1 MILKSLE
8 LQGFKTFPDKTTL
21 TFEWGITSVVGP
33 NGSGKSNI
41 SDAMR
46 WVLGEQSLRTLRC
59 SKMEDVIFGGTPQ
72 RKALGFAEVTL
83 TIDNSDR
90 RLDFDNDTVAI
101 TRRYYRSG
109 ESEYL
114 INKATVRLKD
124 INELFMDTG
133 LGRDGYSIIGQG
145 KIDAIVAARSEDRRE
160 IFEEAA
166 GISRYRYRKEESER
180 RLNKAEENLVRL
192 RDILSELEDRVEP
205 LRVQAEKA
213 EQFIAYDQE
222 KKGLEIGIWLETLER
237 SAKVL
242 REHGEKLDLAQ
253 AQRREIEEELQQ
265 LEAQIEENYRETN
278 RCTAQMEEARSR
290 AAAFDEQAVRA
301 EGEVGLLQNDL
312 AHNAQDQAR
321 LEEQAAAALRSGE
334 DTDREI
340 AQKQEEIA
348 AKEQQLAE
356 SRDRLLSFSQRLE
369 ELRKGADEATRRLEE
384 AAAARAELGAALAEE
399 RIQLT
404 SAQST
409 MAEIRLRAGAV
420 DGSVAQAQERQAAA
434 RAEGEELAQML
445 QDTQTAIAGLENAV
459 KGHELRLESRQKRA
473 QAAKEQLD
481 QLTLDA
487 REQQRRSRL
496 LEDLER
502 NLEGFAQSVKAV
514 MKEAGRGILQGV
526 CGPVTQLLKTPKE
539 YAVALETA
547 LGGAMQNIVVETE
560 QDAKAAIRL
569 LQQRDLGRATFL
581 PLTTIRGAVL
591 DQREMEDLPGFVGI
605 ASRLCQC
612 EEKYAGIRDSLLG
625 RVAVAEDLDS
635 AVTIAKRMKYRF
647 RIVSLDG
654 QVVNAGGSLTGGS
667 KAKNSGLLSRASE
680 IQRVREK
687 AAGLEQKAAQAAA
700 LYKERQEELAAC
712 TAELDAAKGELS
724 ALQEERIKVQA
735 EAARAA
741 RELENASKE
750 LENLERERSD
760 SQGRLSEMEAL
771 QAQSQEK
778 IAALEQQL
786 SQAQAQSQALTG
798 DREEQL
804 ARCEDI
810 AQTIQE
816 IRLHQFSAEKDRDAL
831 AAAVQ
836 DLEARKRDSGQAAQR
851 FAQEGAA
858 LEARAQELQAGIAQ
872 CQEQV
877 KSLRAQAA
885 AQRAGVE
892 ETAQKRTALERQA
905 GEPPQPGAGGH
916 RAPGE
921 RRPGGGP
928 PPGAGGEPAEGVR
941 PDHLQAVGGVRA
953 HPPGGGGAGPAH
965 RGSARRPAPPL
976 RAEKQDQGPG
986 RRQRGGRGGVP
997 GGLPAVPIPQ
1007 GPGGGRGEVQKGAFG
1022 PDRRPDPSYAG
1033 AVHPALRPG
1042 EPELRLHLPGAVR
1055 RRRGGAHLYRRQRR
1069 AAQRHR
1075 DQGPAPGEDRHP
1087 HRVPL
1092 RRGEGPGGHLHLLRH
1107 HAGQPPALLRAG
1119 RDRGRPGRRERHP
1132 LRPVPAAD
1140 ERGHPIH
1147 HHHPPPGHH
1156 GGQRH
1161 ALRRHHAGPGRLQA
1175 PGPAHRRGRRI
1186 RHMTYSEEEKLWAFL
1201 IRSGKD

>member
-1 MILKSLE
+1 MAQHMILKSLE

-21 TFEWGITSVVGP
+21 TFERGITSVVGP

-487 REQQRRSRL
+487 REQQRRARL

-635 AVTIAKRMKYRF
+635 AVAIAKRMKYRF

-667 KAKNSGLLSRASE
+667 KAKNSGLLSRAAE

-741 RELENASKE
+741 RELENAAKE

-786 SQAQAQSQALTG
+786 SQAQAQSQSLTG

-836 DLEARKRDSGQAAQR
+836 DLEARKRDSGQAAER

-858 LEARAQELQAGIAQ
+858 LEAKAQELQAGIAR
-872 CQEQV
+872 CREQV
-877 KSLRAQAA
+877 ESLRAQAA

-892 ETAQKRTALERQA
+892 ETAQRRTALERQA
-905 GEPPQPGAGGH
+905 GEL
-916 RAPGE
+916 RAREREATE
-921 RRPGGGP
+921 RRENAGREVARLQERAENLQKEYDSIISKLWEEYELTRREAEEQAQPIQDLP
-928 PPGAGGEPAEGVR
+928 AAQRRLSELKNKIKALGAVNVG
-941 PDHLQAVGGVRA
+941 AVVEYQEVSQRYQFLKAQVEDVEKSKKELLDLIDDLTKHMREQFTQRFAQVNQNFGSIFRELF
-953 HPPGGGGAGPAH
+953 GGGAAELTFTDDSDVLRSGIEIKVQPPGKIVTHIESLSGGEKALVAISIYFAIMRVNPPPFCVLDEIEAALDDVNVTRYAQYLRRMSGATQFITITH
-965 RGSARRPAPPL
+965 RRGTMEGSDML
-976 RAEKQDQGPG
+976 YGVTMQDQG
-986 RRQRGGRGGVP
+986 VSK
-997 GGLPAVPIPQ
+997 LL
-1007 GPGGGRGEVQKGAFG
+1007 
-1022 PDRRPDPSYAG
+1022 
-1033 AVHPALRPG
+1033 ALRT
-1042 EPELRLHLPGAVR
+1042 EE
-1055 RRRGGAHLYRRQRR
+1055 
-1069 AAQRHR
+1069 AAEF
-1075 DQGPAPGEDRHP
+1075 G
-1087 HRVPL
+1087 
-1092 RRGEGPGGHLHLLRH
+1092 
-1107 HAGQPPALLRAG
+1107 
-1119 RDRGRPGRRERHP
+1119 
-1132 LRPVPAAD
+1132 
-1140 ERGHPIH
+1140 
-1147 HHHPPPGHH
+1147 
-1156 GGQRH
+1156 
-1161 ALRRHHAGPGRLQA
+1161 
-1175 PGPAHRRGRRI
+1175 
-1186 RHMTYSEEEKLWAFL
+1186 T
-1201 IRSGKD
+1201 

>member
-1 MILKSLE
+1 M
-8 LQGFKTFPDKTTL
+8 
-21 TFEWGITSVVGP
+21 
-33 NGSGKSNI
+33 
-41 SDAMR
+41 
-46 WVLGEQSLRTLRC
+46 
-59 SKMEDVIFGGTPQ
+59 
-72 RKALGFAEVTL
+72 
-83 TIDNSDR
+83 
-90 RLDFDNDTVAI
+90 
-101 TRRYYRSG
+101 
-109 ESEYL
+109 
-114 INKATVRLKD
+114 
-124 INELFMDTG
+124 
-133 LGRDGYSIIGQG
+133 
-145 KIDAIVAARSEDRRE
+145 
-160 IFEEAA
+160 
-166 GISRYRYRKEESER
+166 
-180 RLNKAEENLVRL
+180 
-192 RDILSELEDRVEP
+192 
-205 LRVQAEKA
+205 
-213 EQFIAYDQE
+213 
-222 KKGLEIGIWLETLER
+222 
-237 SAKVL
+237 L

-278 RCTAQMEEARSR
+278 RCTAQMEEARSQ

-487 REQQRRSRL
+487 REQQRRARL

-526 CGPVTQLLKTPKE
+526 CGPVTQLLKTPRE

-581 PLTTIRGAVL
+581 PLTTIRGTVL

-635 AVTIAKRMKYRF
+635 AVAIAKRMKYRF

-667 KAKNSGLLSRASE
+667 KAKNSGLLSRAAE

-741 RELENASKE
+741 RELENAAKE

-786 SQAQAQSQALTG
+786 SQAQAQSQTLTG

-810 AQTIQE
+810 SQTIQE

-836 DLEARKRDSGQAAQR
+836 ELEARKRDSGQAAER

-905 GEPPQPGAGGH
+905 GELRSREREAT
-916 RAPGE
+916 E
-921 RRPGGGP
+921 RREN
-928 PPGAGGEPAEGVR
+928 AGREVAR
-941 PDHLQAVGGVRA
+941 LQE
-953 HPPGGGGAGPAH
+953 
-965 RGSARRPAPPL
+965 
-976 RAEKQDQGPG
+976 RAENLQKEYDSIISKLWEEYELTRREAEEQAQPIQD
-986 RRQRGGRGGVP
+986 
-997 GGLPAVPIPQ
+997 LPAAQ
-1007 GPGGGRGEVQKGAFG
+1007 
-1022 PDRRPDPSYAG
+1022 RRLSELKNKIKALG
-1033 AVHPALRPG
+1033 AVNVGAVVEYQEVSQRYQFLKAQVEDVEKSKKELLDLIDDLTKHMREQFTRALRPG
-1042 EPELRLHLPGAVR
+1042 QPELRLHFPGAVR

-1107 HAGQPPALLRAG
+1107 HAG
-1119 RDRGRPGRRERHP
+1119 
-1132 LRPVPAAD
+1132 
-1140 ERGHPIH
+1140 
-1147 HHHPPPGHH
+1147 
-1156 GGQRH
+1156 
-1161 ALRRHHAGPGRLQA
+1161 
-1175 PGPAHRRGRRI
+1175 
-1186 RHMTYSEEEKLWAFL
+1186 
-1201 IRSGKD
+1201 

>member
-1 MILKSLE
+1 MAQHMILKSLE

-21 TFEWGITSVVGP
+21 TFERGITSVVGP

-192 RDILSELEDRVEP
+192 RDILSELEGRVEP

-278 RCTAQMEEARSR
+278 RCTAQMEEARSQ

-312 AHNAQDQAR
+312 AHNAQDKAR

-340 AQKQEEIA
+340 AQKREEIA
-348 AKEQQLAE
+348 AKEQQLGE
-356 SRDRLLSFSQRLE
+356 SRDKLLSFSQRLE
-369 ELRKGADEATRRLEE
+369 ELRRDADEATRRLEE

-420 DGSVAQAQERQAAA
+420 DGSVAQAKERQAAA

-487 REQQRRSRL
+487 REQQRRARL

-581 PLTTIRGAVL
+581 PLTTIRGTVL

-687 AAGLEQKAAQAAA
+687 AAGLEQKAAQAAT

-892 ETAQKRTALERQA
+892 ETARKRTALERQA
-905 GEPPQPGAGGH
+905 GEL
-916 RAPGE
+916 RAQEREATE
-921 RRPGGGP
+921 RRENAGREVARLQERAENLQKEYDSIISKLWEEYELTRREAEEQAQPIEDLP
-928 PPGAGGEPAEGVR
+928 AAQRRLSELKNKIKALGAVNVG
-941 PDHLQAVGGVRA
+941 AVVEYQEVSQRYQFLKAQVEDVEKSKKELLDLIDDLTKHMREQFTQRFAQVNQNFGSIFWELF
-953 HPPGGGGAGPAH
+953 GGGAAELTFTDDSDVLRSGIEIKVQPPGKIVTHIESLSGGEKALVAISIYFAIMRVNPPPFCVLDEIEAALDDVNVTRYAQYLRRMSGATQFITITH
-965 RGSARRPAPPL
+965 RRGTMEGSDML
-976 RAEKQDQGPG
+976 YGVTMQDQG
-986 RRQRGGRGGVP
+986 VSK
-997 GGLPAVPIPQ
+997 LL
-1007 GPGGGRGEVQKGAFG
+1007 
-1022 PDRRPDPSYAG
+1022 
-1033 AVHPALRPG
+1033 ALRT
-1042 EPELRLHLPGAVR
+1042 EE
-1055 RRRGGAHLYRRQRR
+1055 
-1069 AAQRHR
+1069 AAEF
-1075 DQGPAPGEDRHP
+1075 G
-1087 HRVPL
+1087 
-1092 RRGEGPGGHLHLLRH
+1092 
-1107 HAGQPPALLRAG
+1107 
-1119 RDRGRPGRRERHP
+1119 
-1132 LRPVPAAD
+1132 
-1140 ERGHPIH
+1140 
-1147 HHHPPPGHH
+1147 
-1156 GGQRH
+1156 
-1161 ALRRHHAGPGRLQA
+1161 
-1175 PGPAHRRGRRI
+1175 
-1186 RHMTYSEEEKLWAFL
+1186 T
-1201 IRSGKD
+1201 

>member
-1 MILKSLE
+1 MAQHMILKSLE

-21 TFEWGITSVVGP
+21 TFERGITSVVGP

-145 KIDAIVAARSEDRRE
+145 KIDAIVAAKSEDRRE

-213 EQFIAYDQE
+213 EKFIAYDQE

-278 RCTAQMEEARSR
+278 RCTAQMEEARSQ

-312 AHNAQDQAR
+312 AHNAQDKAR

-340 AQKQEEIA
+340 AQKREEIA

-420 DGSVAQAQERQAAA
+420 DGSVAQAKERQAAA

-487 REQQRRSRL
+487 REQQRRARL

-526 CGPVTQLLKTPKE
+526 CGPVTQLLKTPRE

-635 AVTIAKRMKYRF
+635 AVAIAKRMKYRF

-667 KAKNSGLLSRASE
+667 KARNSGLLSRASE

-741 RELENASKE
+741 RELENAAKE

-836 DLEARKRDSGQAAQR
+836 ELEARKRDSGQAAQR

-905 GEPPQPGAGGH
+905 GELRSREREAT
-916 RAPGE
+916 E
-921 RRPGGGP
+921 RRENAGREVARLQERAENLQKEYDSIISKLWEEYELTRREAEEQAQPIQDLP
-928 PPGAGGEPAEGVR
+928 AAQRRLSELKNKIKALGAVNVG
-941 PDHLQAVGGVRA
+941 AVVEYQEVSQRYQFLKAQVEDVEKSKKELLDLIDDLTKHMQEQFTQRFAQVNQNFGSIFRELF
-953 HPPGGGGAGPAH
+953 GGGAAELTFTDDSDVLRSGIEIKVQPPGKIVTHIESLSGGEKALVAISIYFAIMRVNPPPFCVLDEIEAALDDVNVTRYAQYLRRMSGATQFITITH
-965 RGSARRPAPPL
+965 RRGTMEGSDML
-976 RAEKQDQGPG
+976 YGVTMQDQG
-986 RRQRGGRGGVP
+986 VSK
-997 GGLPAVPIPQ
+997 LL
-1007 GPGGGRGEVQKGAFG
+1007 
-1022 PDRRPDPSYAG
+1022 
-1033 AVHPALRPG
+1033 ALRT
-1042 EPELRLHLPGAVR
+1042 EE
-1055 RRRGGAHLYRRQRR
+1055 
-1069 AAQRHR
+1069 AAEF
-1075 DQGPAPGEDRHP
+1075 G
-1087 HRVPL
+1087 
-1092 RRGEGPGGHLHLLRH
+1092 
-1107 HAGQPPALLRAG
+1107 
-1119 RDRGRPGRRERHP
+1119 
-1132 LRPVPAAD
+1132 
-1140 ERGHPIH
+1140 
-1147 HHHPPPGHH
+1147 
-1156 GGQRH
+1156 
-1161 ALRRHHAGPGRLQA
+1161 
-1175 PGPAHRRGRRI
+1175 
-1186 RHMTYSEEEKLWAFL
+1186 T
-1201 IRSGKD
+1201 

>member
-1 MILKSLE
+1 MAQHMILKSLE

-21 TFEWGITSVVGP
+21 TFERGITSVVGP

-340 AQKQEEIA
+340 AQKREEIA
-348 AKEQQLAE
+348 AKEQQLGE
-356 SRDRLLSFSQRLE
+356 SRDKLLSFSQRLE
-369 ELRKGADEATRRLEE
+369 ELRRGADEATRRLEE

-420 DGSVAQAQERQAAA
+420 DGSVAQAKERQAAA

-445 QDTQTAIAGLENAV
+445 QDTQAAIAGLENAV

-487 REQQRRSRL
+487 REQQRRARL

-526 CGPVTQLLKTPKE
+526 CGPVTQLLKTPRE

-581 PLTTIRGAVL
+581 PLTTIRGTVL

-635 AVTIAKRMKYRF
+635 AVAIAKRMKYRF

-687 AAGLEQKAAQAAA
+687 AAVLEQKAAQAAA

-741 RELENASKE
+741 RELENAAKE

-786 SQAQAQSQALTG
+786 SQAQAQSQSLTG

-836 DLEARKRDSGQAAQR
+836 ELEARKRDSGQAAER

-905 GEPPQPGAGGH
+905 GEL
-916 RAPGE
+916 RAREREATE
-921 RRPGGGP
+921 RRENAGREVARLQERAENLQKEYDSIISKLWEEYELTRREAEEQAQPIQDLP
-928 PPGAGGEPAEGVR
+928 AAQRRLSELKNKIKALGAVNVG
-941 PDHLQAVGGVRA
+941 AVVEYQEVSQRYQFLKAQVEDVEKSKKELLDLIDDLTKHMREQFTQRFAQVNQNFGSIFRELF
-953 HPPGGGGAGPAH
+953 GGGAAELTFTDDSDVLRSGIEIKVQPPGKIVTHIESLSGGEKALVAISIYFAIMRVNPPPFCVLDEIEAALDDVNVTRYAQYLRRMSGATQFITITH
-965 RGSARRPAPPL
+965 RRGTMEGSDML
-976 RAEKQDQGPG
+976 YGVTMQDQG
-986 RRQRGGRGGVP
+986 VSK
-997 GGLPAVPIPQ
+997 LL
-1007 GPGGGRGEVQKGAFG
+1007 
-1022 PDRRPDPSYAG
+1022 
-1033 AVHPALRPG
+1033 ALRT
-1042 EPELRLHLPGAVR
+1042 EE
-1055 RRRGGAHLYRRQRR
+1055 
-1069 AAQRHR
+1069 AAEF
-1075 DQGPAPGEDRHP
+1075 G
-1087 HRVPL
+1087 
-1092 RRGEGPGGHLHLLRH
+1092 
-1107 HAGQPPALLRAG
+1107 
-1119 RDRGRPGRRERHP
+1119 
-1132 LRPVPAAD
+1132 
-1140 ERGHPIH
+1140 I
-1147 HHHPPPGHH
+1147 
-1156 GGQRH
+1156 
-1161 ALRRHHAGPGRLQA
+1161 
-1175 PGPAHRRGRRI
+1175 
-1186 RHMTYSEEEKLWAFL
+1186 
-1201 IRSGKD
+1201 

>member
-1 MILKSLE
+1 MAQHMILKSLE

-21 TFEWGITSVVGP
+21 TFERGITSVVGP

-278 RCTAQMEEARSR
+278 RCTAQMEEARSQ

-340 AQKQEEIA
+340 AQKREEIA

-487 REQQRRSRL
+487 REQQRRARL

-581 PLTTIRGAVL
+581 PLTTIRGTVL

-635 AVTIAKRMKYRF
+635 AVAIAKRMKYRF

-735 EAARAA
+735 EAAGPPESWKTPPKSWKTWSGSAATPRAVYPRWRPSRPSPRRRSPPWSSSCPRPRPKASPSPGTGRSSWPGA
-741 RELENASKE
+741 RTSP
-750 LENLERERSD
+750 RPSRRSACT
-760 SQGRLSEMEAL
+760 S
-771 QAQSQEK
+771 
-778 IAALEQQL
+778 
-786 SQAQAQSQALTG
+786 
-798 DREEQL
+798 
-804 ARCEDI
+804 
-810 AQTIQE
+810 
-816 IRLHQFSAEKDRDAL
+816 FPP
-831 AAAVQ
+831 
-836 DLEARKRDSGQAAQR
+836 
-851 FAQEGAA
+851 
-858 LEARAQELQAGIAQ
+858 
-872 CQEQV
+872 
-877 KSLRAQAA
+877 
-885 AQRAGVE
+885 
-892 ETAQKRTALERQA
+892 KRT
-905 GEPPQPGAGGH
+905 GTPWPPPSRSWRPASGIPARPPSVSPR
-916 RAPGE
+916 RAPPW
-921 RRPGGGP
+921 RPGP
-928 PPGAGGEPAEGVR
+928 R
-941 PDHLQAVGGVRA
+941 SFRRA
-953 HPPGGGGAGPAH
+953 SP
-965 RGSARRPAPPL
+965 SARSR
-976 RAEKQDQGPG
+976 
-986 RRQRGGRGGVP
+986 
-997 GGLPAVPIPQ
+997 
-1007 GPGGGRGEVQKGAFG
+1007 
-1022 PDRRPDPSYAG
+1022 
-1033 AVHPALRPG
+1033 
-1042 EPELRLHLPGAVR
+1042 
-1055 RRRGGAHLYRRQRR
+1055 
-1069 AAQRHR
+1069 
-1075 DQGPAPGEDRHP
+1075 
-1087 HRVPL
+1087 
-1092 RRGEGPGGHLHLLRH
+1092 
-1107 HAGQPPALLRAG
+1107 
-1119 RDRGRPGRRERHP
+1119 
-1132 LRPVPAAD
+1132 
-1140 ERGHPIH
+1140 
-1147 HHHPPPGHH
+1147 
-1156 GGQRH
+1156 
-1161 ALRRHHAGPGRLQA
+1161 
-1175 PGPAHRRGRRI
+1175 
-1186 RHMTYSEEEKLWAFL
+1186 
-1201 IRSGKD
+1201 

>member
-1 MILKSLE
+1 MAQHMILKSLE

-21 TFEWGITSVVGP
+21 TFERGITSVVGP

-312 AHNAQDQAR
+312 AHNAQDKAR

-487 REQQRRSRL
+487 REQQRRARL

-667 KAKNSGLLSRASE
+667 KAKNSGLLSRAAE

-741 RELENASKE
+741 RELENAAKE

-786 SQAQAQSQALTG
+786 SQAQAQSQSLTG

-836 DLEARKRDSGQAAQR
+836 DLEARKRDSGQAAER

-858 LEARAQELQAGIAQ
+858 LEAKAQELQAGIAR
-872 CQEQV
+872 CREQV
-877 KSLRAQAA
+877 ESLRAQAA

-892 ETAQKRTALERQA
+892 ETAQRRTALERQA
-905 GEPPQPGAGGH
+905 GEL
-916 RAPGE
+916 RAREREATE
-921 RRPGGGP
+921 RRENAGREVARLQERAENLQKEYDSIISKLWEEYELTRREAEEQAQPIQDLP
-928 PPGAGGEPAEGVR
+928 AAQRRLSELKNKIKALGAVNVG
-941 PDHLQAVGGVRA
+941 AVVEYQEVSQRYQFLKAQVEDVEKSKKELLDLIDDLTKHMREQFTQRFAQVNQNFGSIFRELF
-953 HPPGGGGAGPAH
+953 GGGAAELTFTDDSDVLRSGIEIKVQPPGKIVTHIESLSGGEKALVAISIYFAIMRVNPPPFCVLDEIEAALDDVNVTRYAQYLRRMSGATQFITITH
-965 RGSARRPAPPL
+965 RRGTMEGSDML
-976 RAEKQDQGPG
+976 YGVTMQDQG
-986 RRQRGGRGGVP
+986 VSK
-997 GGLPAVPIPQ
+997 LL
-1007 GPGGGRGEVQKGAFG
+1007 
-1022 PDRRPDPSYAG
+1022 
-1033 AVHPALRPG
+1033 ALRT
-1042 EPELRLHLPGAVR
+1042 EE
-1055 RRRGGAHLYRRQRR
+1055 
-1069 AAQRHR
+1069 AAEF
-1075 DQGPAPGEDRHP
+1075 G
-1087 HRVPL
+1087 
-1092 RRGEGPGGHLHLLRH
+1092 
-1107 HAGQPPALLRAG
+1107 
-1119 RDRGRPGRRERHP
+1119 
-1132 LRPVPAAD
+1132 
-1140 ERGHPIH
+1140 
-1147 HHHPPPGHH
+1147 
-1156 GGQRH
+1156 
-1161 ALRRHHAGPGRLQA
+1161 
-1175 PGPAHRRGRRI
+1175 
-1186 RHMTYSEEEKLWAFL
+1186 T
-1201 IRSGKD
+1201 